1 MSMINKGIPYFP
13 TPANFFDEEIMELL
27 EAKFGILSSYIVMR
41 LLCKIYKEGYYIS
54 WGKEQSLIF
63 VRKVGGGIKEEV
75 MEKIIELLL
84 EKEFFNKDIYEKYG
98 VLTSEQ
104 IQKVWLE
111 ATVRRKIDFSKLPY
125 LLEVRPGNGKQKGG
139 TNKKDA
145 DIFKADAEVNPENE
159 DISGQTKPN
168 QNKLSSE
175 EEETSN
181 ASFEI
186 PGYAYNQTTHNV
198 TGLLESLE
206 LHKVTDL
213 KEKQAIMK
221 LSDYGR
227 KAFDFRI
234 SDRGS
239 TRCFQNWHVHR
250 ADRTGHR
257 RCSRSGI
264 VWTVCY
270 QGNDQAGFQQETYGI
285 YHLCMGVSYFRD
297 RLCADVCVER

>member
-111 ATVRRKIDFSKLPY
+111 ATVRRKIDPSL
-125 LLEVRPGNGKQKGG
+125 
-139 TNKKDA
+139 
-145 DIFKADAEVNPENE
+145 
-159 DISGQTKPN
+159 
-168 QNKLSSE
+168 
-175 EEETSN
+175 
-181 ASFEI
+181 ASR
-186 PGYAYNQTTHNV
+186 
-198 TGLLESLE
+198 L
-206 LHKVTDL
+206 
-213 KEKQAIMK
+213 
-221 LSDYGR
+221 
-227 KAFDFRI
+227 
-234 SDRGS
+234 
-239 TRCFQNWHVHR
+239 
-250 ADRTGHR
+250 
-257 RCSRSGI
+257 SRS
-264 VWTVCY
+264 
-270 QGNDQAGFQQETYGI
+270 
-285 YHLCMGVSYFRD
+285 LRPSMP
-297 RLCADVCVER
+297 

>member
-125 LLEVRPGNGKQKGG
+125 LLEVRPGNGKQKKKKK
-139 TNKKDA
+139 KKDA

-168 QNKLSSE
+168 QNKLASE

-227 KAFDFRI
+227 KGTQI
-234 SDRGS
+234 
-239 TRCFQNWHVHR
+239 W
-250 ADRTGHR
+250 
-257 RCSRSGI
+257 
-264 VWTVCY
+264 
-270 QGNDQAGFQQETYGI
+270 
-285 YHLCMGVSYFRD
+285 
-297 RLCADVCVER
+297 RLFSNTTWGKIGAPGKYIIAALTNKQK

>member
-111 ATVRRKIDFSKLPY
+111 ATVRRLISLNY
-125 LLEVRPGNGKQKGG
+125 LICWKSGQEMV
-139 TNKKDA
+139 NKKEA
-145 DIFKADAEVNPENE
+145 RIKKM
-159 DISGQTKPN
+159 QTFL
-168 QNKLSSE
+168 KL
-175 EEETSN
+175 
-181 ASFEI
+181 
-186 PGYAYNQTTHNV
+186 
-198 TGLLESLE
+198 
-206 LHKVTDL
+206 
-213 KEKQAIMK
+213 
-221 LSDYGR
+221 
-227 KAFDFRI
+227 
-234 SDRGS
+234 
-239 TRCFQNWHVHR
+239 TRR
-250 ADRTGHR
+250 
-257 RCSRSGI
+257 
-264 VWTVCY
+264 
-270 QGNDQAGFQQETYGI
+270 
-285 YHLCMGVSYFRD
+285 
-297 RLCADVCVER
+297 

>member
-125 LLEVRPGNGKQKGG
+125 LLEVRAGNGKQKGG

-145 DIFKADAEVNPENE
+145 DIFKTDAEVNPEMRTFPDKLN
-159 DISGQTKPN
+159 QTKIN
-168 QNKLSSE
+168 YLLRRKKQVMLRLKFRGML
-175 EEETSN
+175 T
-181 ASFEI
+181 I
-186 PGYAYNQTTHNV
+186 RLHTT
-198 TGLLESLE
+198 
-206 LHKVTDL
+206 
-213 KEKQAIMK
+213 
-221 LSDYGR
+221 
-227 KAFDFRI
+227 
-234 SDRGS
+234 
-239 TRCFQNWHVHR
+239 
-250 ADRTGHR
+250 
-257 RCSRSGI
+257 
-264 VWTVCY
+264 
-270 QGNDQAGFQQETYGI
+270 
-285 YHLCMGVSYFRD
+285 
-297 RLCADVCVER
+297 

>member
-125 LLEVRPGNGKQKGG
+125 L
-139 TNKKDA
+139 
-145 DIFKADAEVNPENE
+145 
-159 DISGQTKPN
+159 
-168 QNKLSSE
+168 
-175 EEETSN
+175 
-181 ASFEI
+181 
-186 PGYAYNQTTHNV
+186 
-198 TGLLESLE
+198 
-206 LHKVTDL
+206 
-213 KEKQAIMK
+213 
-221 LSDYGR
+221 
-227 KAFDFRI
+227 
-234 SDRGS
+234 
-239 TRCFQNWHVHR
+239 
-250 ADRTGHR
+250 
-257 RCSRSGI
+257 
-264 VWTVCY
+264 
-270 QGNDQAGFQQETYGI
+270 
-285 YHLCMGVSYFRD
+285 
-297 RLCADVCVER
+297 